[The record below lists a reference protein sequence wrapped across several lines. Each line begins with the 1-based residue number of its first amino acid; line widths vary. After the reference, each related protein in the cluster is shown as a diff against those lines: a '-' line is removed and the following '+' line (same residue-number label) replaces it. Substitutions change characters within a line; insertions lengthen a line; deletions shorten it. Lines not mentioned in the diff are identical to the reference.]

1 MRRIGKRGGAGRS
14 HASPE
19 YGSFANEARLIH
31 DWKPTVPKM
40 EGPDKSGRFETKLIL
55 DAGTREYKS
64 VLEGT
69 RWRHDPGNRRQAG
82 FYHNSVLELGKAR

>member
-40 EGPDKSGRFETKLIL
+40 EGPDKSDRFETKLTL
-55 DAGTREYKS
+55 DAGTHEYK
-64 VLEGT
+64 
-69 RWRHDPGNRRQAG
+69 
-82 FYHNSVLELGKAR
+82 